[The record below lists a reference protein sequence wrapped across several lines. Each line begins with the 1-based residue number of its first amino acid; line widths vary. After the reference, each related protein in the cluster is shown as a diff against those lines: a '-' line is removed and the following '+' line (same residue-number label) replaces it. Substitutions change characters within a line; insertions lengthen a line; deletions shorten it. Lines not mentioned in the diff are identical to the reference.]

1 MGRGDKRRALERYV
15 GDVLM
20 PFEGYEGDGMR
31 AMVQYGED
39 APMGVLLFEADDAT
53 HQGYGMEVGQR
64 KLEGWV
70 ALIVGYEEDVV
81 GVGSLAHSLDEC
93 SLVGVE
99 HVGLV
104 PLEEDV
110 GEGHLLARHE
120 VAR

>member
-1 MGRGDKRRALERYV
+1 
-15 GDVLM
+15 M
-20 PFEGYEGDGMR
+20 PFEGYGGMCGSYGGNIWEGYSMAR
-31 AMVQYGED
+31 
-39 APMGVLLFEADDAT
+39 PNLSLFEADDAT

-64 KLEGWV
+64 KLEGWI

-110 GEGHLLARHE
+110 GERDLLASHE
-120 VAR
+120 VA

>member
-1 MGRGDKRRALERYV
+1 MREMCGNYG
-15 GDVLM
+15 GNIW
-20 PFEGYEGDGMR
+20 EGYSMAR
-31 AMVQYGED
+31 
-39 APMGVLLFEADDAT
+39 PNLLLFEADDAT

-70 ALIVGYEEDVV
+70 ALIVGHKEDVV

-99 HVGLV
+99 HIGLV
-104 PLEEDV
+104 PLEENV
-110 GEGHLLARHE
+110 GEGHFLARHE